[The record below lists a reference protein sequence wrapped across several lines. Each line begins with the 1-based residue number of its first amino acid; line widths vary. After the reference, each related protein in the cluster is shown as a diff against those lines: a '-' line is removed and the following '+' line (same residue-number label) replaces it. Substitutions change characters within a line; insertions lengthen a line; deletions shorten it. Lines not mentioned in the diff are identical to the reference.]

1 MQKTSSPRNIK
12 ENNLILKFKFRILM
26 AQSPHIIAEDTRL
39 IVTYLYQVDFC
50 IMQYCDFRFIYLLMS
65 FAM

>member
-1 MQKTSSPRNIK
+1 
-12 ENNLILKFKFRILM
+12 M